1 MTELIYA
8 LDDSDST
15 IYILVRD
22 GDIAGAAHWPQPLR
36 AAYPEARFAGTLGG
50 ELALSSGEHRFNGIH
65 SALADDLR
73 ARVEAAVVQD
83 SES

>member
-1 MTELIYA
+1 MAELIYA

-22 GDIAGAAHWPQPLR
+22 GDIAGAAHWPHPLR

-50 ELALSSGEHRFNGIH
+50 ELELSPGQHQFNGVH
-65 SALADDLR
+65 PGLADDLR
-73 ARVEAAVVQD
+73 ARVAAAARD